1 MILYDP
7 QTREEWLKC
16 RCRGIGGS
24 DAGAVLG
31 VNKYKTNVDLW
42 AEKTHKK
49 PHPEIKNNSAVE
61 YGKNAEKLIRELYK
75 LDYPENTVEYHEYR
89 MYANDEHNFIYAT
102 LDGEIV
108 RPDGTKG
115 ILEIKTCTIQNPGQ
129 WKEWENR
136 IPDSYYAQIL
146 HQLSATG
153 WDFAILRAYIRYF
166 KGGELKTIIR
176 DYEIARSA
184 VTDDIETLTAKE
196 IAFWKHV
203 EDKTEPA
210 LILPEI

>member
-7 QTREEWLKC
+7 LTREEWLKC

-49 PHPEIKNNSAVE
+49 PRPEIKNKSAVE

-75 LDYPENTVEYHEYR
+75 LDYPDYTVDYHEYR
-89 MYANDEHNFIYAT
+89 MYANENHQFIYAT
-102 LDGEIV
+102 LDGEIT
-108 RPDGTKG
+108 RPDGARG
-115 ILEIKTCTIQNPGQ
+115 VLEIKTCTIQNPGQ

-166 KGGELKTIIR
+166 KGTELKTSIR
-176 DYEIARSA
+176 DYEIVRSA
-184 VTDDIETLTAKE
+184 VTDDIEALRAAE
-196 IAFWKHV
+196 IAFWESVQRNK
-203 EDKTEPA
+203 EPA
-210 LILPEI
+210 LILPGI

>member
-7 QTREEWLKC
+7 KTREEWLKC
-16 RCRGIGGS
+16 RCHGIGGS

-49 PHPEIKNNSAVE
+49 PHDEIKNKSAVD
-61 YGKNAEKLIRELYK
+61 YGKSAEKLIRELYK
-75 LDYPENTVEYHEYR
+75 LDYPENTVEHHEYR
-89 MYANDEHNFIYAT
+89 MYANNRYQFIYAT
-102 LDGEIV
+102 LDGEIT

-115 ILEIKTCTIQNPGQ
+115 ILEIKTCTIRNPAQ
-129 WKEWENR
+129 WKEWDGR

-146 HQLSATG
+146 HQLVATG
-153 WDFAILRAYIRYF
+153 WDFAVLRAYIRYF
-166 KGGELKTIIR
+166 KGDELKTIIR
-176 DYEIARSA
+176 DYEISREA
-184 VTDDIETLTAKE
+184 VTDDLVALTAKE
-196 IAFWKHV
+196 VEFWKHV

-210 LILPEI
+210 LILPGI

>member
-7 QTREEWLKC
+7 QTRDEWLKC

-89 MYANDEHNFIYAT
+89 MYANDKHNFIYAT

-115 ILEIKTCTIQNPGQ
+115 ILEIKTCTIQNPRQ
-129 WKEWENR
+129 WKEWEMALEKGVKHASNATETMR
-136 IPDSYYAQIL
+136 IASCYDVAVGFAGVARHRRPD
-146 HQLSATG
+146 
-153 WDFAILRAYIRYF
+153 RYF
-166 KGGELKTIIR
+166 GMPVADLTEGQALAFDTA
-176 DYEIARSA
+176 YNL
-184 VTDDIETLTAKE
+184 IETMRQKR
-196 IAFWKHV
+196 
-203 EDKTEPA
+203 
-210 LILPEI
+210 